1 MLVDL
6 SIAIIQV
13 TISVAYIQCEGS
25 AALMQVIFSATNMW
39 IKIFIAI
46 MLVGVPAAITQM
58 VFSDVHYVQDCFSC
72 NYAVLTVSSN
82 N

>member
-6 SIAIIQV
+6 SIAITQV
-13 TISVAYIQCEGS
+13 TISVAYIQWEGS

-46 MLVGVPAAITQM
+46 MLVGVPAAIMQM